1 MVTCLSAE
9 ARIQPVSSSQLVTA
23 LPSKEVILSFGFRP
37 AAAAGVSLQS
47 AELGSTVSPALTWHF
62 ETSAMVVVWLATPNP
77 ISSTAV
83 NTTPISRFI
92 AGPPSMM
99 MIFFQTGSR

>member
-1 MVTCLSAE
+1 MRSLG
-9 ARIQPVSSSQLVTA
+9 L
-23 LPSKEVILSFGFRP
+23 RP
-37 AAAAGVSLQS
+37 AAAAGVGLQS
-47 AELGSTVSPALTWHF
+47 AEFGSTVSPALTWHL
-62 ETSAMVVVWLATPNP
+62 ETSAMVVVEAATPKP

-83 NTTPISRFI
+83 STTPISRFI